1 MGPFLVP
8 NPCKARTKTRTPM
21 ILIGNPIKVSSPLL
35 LRANL
40 RTDRIKVTQTALLKS
55 NGTKA
60 NKMAMILKSILKK
73 SIKKEN

>member
-1 MGPFLVP
+1 
-8 NPCKARTKTRTPM
+8 M
-21 ILIGNPIKVSSPLL
+21 ILIGNPIKVSRPLL

-55 NGTKA
+55 NRSKA